1 MEPVITCPHCGAKN
15 RVARGQAGVPRCGRC
30 KNALPWVVPA
40 DGQSF
45 DEEIRAT
52 VPVLVDFWAPWCAPC
67 RMIDPVLQAMAKE
80 HAGQLKVVKV
90 NVDEQ
95 QDLARR
101 HGAMSIPL
109 LVGFKDGQE
118 VERVVGALPR
128 AQLEQRL
135 ESLLGGHG

>member
-1 MEPVITCPHCGAKN
+1 MEPVITCPNCGAKN
-15 RVARGQAGVPRCGRC
+15 RVARGQAGAPRCGRC
-30 KNALPWVVPA
+30 KNPLPWVVPA
-40 DGQSF
+40 DAQSF
-45 DEEIRAT
+45 DEEVRST

-67 RMIDPVLQAMAKE
+67 RMIDPVLEAMAKE
-80 HAGQLKVVKV
+80 HAGHLKVLKV

-95 QDLARR
+95 QELARR

-109 LVGFKDGQE
+109 LVGFKDGEE

-135 ESLLGGHG
+135 ESLLDAHG